1 MTVSRRL
8 VLFLLLLVVAAVLL
22 FLPLPVPPTTA
33 GRTIE
38 NAGHTPLFMA
48 LTLGFLAVLSRD
60 FNLTGAKVYVI
71 SAILGLGGGIATEII
86 QIPFHRDASWED
98 VADDA
103 LGVVLALALYA
114 LFDGRTRMGRFM
126 RFVALCV
133 VVACATIYVTPILRM
148 ERAYLHRDGQFPVLA
163 DFASSTEL
171 YWVVGYG
178 VNRSL
183 VRGALDIEFTPAEFP
198 GVSFYEPVPDWHG
211 FRTLV
216 IDLENPDADALKI
229 SIRVHDIGHGRD
241 YADRF
246 NRRYTLAAQE
256 RRTIRIALEEIRRAP
271 RGRVMDLRQI
281 SDITIFRGEP
291 SGSRH
296 LRVYSVRLE

>member
-1 MTVSRRL
+1 MSRRL
-8 VLFLLLLVVAAVLL
+8 VLFALLLVVAAVLL

-38 NAGHTPLFMA
+38 NAGHTPLFM
-48 LTLGFLAVLSRD
+48 LITLGFLVVLSHD
-60 FNLTGAKVYVI
+60 FKLTGLKVYVI
-71 SAILGLGGGIATEII
+71 AALLGVGGGLATEII

-103 LGVVLALALYA
+103 LGVLLALALYA
-114 LFDGRTRMGRFM
+114 LFDGGMRMSRLW
-126 RFVALCV
+126 RFVTLCV
-133 VVACATIYVTPILRM
+133 VVACATVYVTPILRM
-148 ERAYLHRDGQFPVLA
+148 ERAYLHRDGQFPILA
-163 DFASSTEL
+163 DFRSSTEL

-178 VNRSL
+178 VNRGL

-198 GVSFYEPVPDWHG
+198 GVSLYEPVPDWHG
-211 FRTLV
+211 FRTLLV
-216 IDLENPDADALKI
+216 DLENPDADALKI

-246 NRRYTLAAQE
+246 NRRYTIAAQE
-256 RRTIRIALEEIRRAP
+256 RRTIRIALDEIQRAP
-271 RGRVMDLRQI
+271 RGRAMNMREV

-296 LRVYSVRLE
+296 LRIYSVRLE